1 MRDSLAA
8 QLGITGQGAAK
19 IRDKLA
25 RLGTIARTAEYVPN
39 EFAARFKWLPSLAGS
54 RVKGELK

>member
-1 MRDSLAA
+1 
-8 QLGITGQGAAK
+8 
-19 IRDKLA
+19 
-25 RLGTIARTAEYVPN
+25 VPN